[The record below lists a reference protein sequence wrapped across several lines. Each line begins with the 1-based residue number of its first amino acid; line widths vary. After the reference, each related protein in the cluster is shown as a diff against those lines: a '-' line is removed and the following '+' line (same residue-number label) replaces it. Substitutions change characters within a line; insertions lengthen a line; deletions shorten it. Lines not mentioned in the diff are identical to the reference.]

1 MSKRHHVVISTL
13 EGNLSKGMRQ
23 FMENMPSD
31 LLQVDWLLSYFSLQ
45 HKLTRSTY
53 VNFIG
58 EGIGLASI

>member
-1 MSKRHHVVISTL
+1 MINRYHVVISTL

-31 LLQVDWLLSYFSLQ
+31 SLQVDWILSHFSLQ

-58 EGIGLASI
+58 EGIGLSST